1 MKTEETLRVSKNPQG
16 LSSIED
22 EASAAKDGG
31 FCFQQYNRNPL
42 TAVASLRGVCYNF
55 PRKQSIR
62 LMEMDDESFM
72 QEALSEARRAG
83 EKGEVPVGAVAVL
96 EGRIIAR
103 GHNRKEELKDPTAH
117 AEMIALREAARV
129 LAGWR
134 LVGVTL
140 YCTMEPCPMCAG
152 AMVQARLP
160 RLVYAV
166 DDPKAG
172 AAGSVLDLVR
182 DERLNH
188 RVKVVRGV
196 LATEVEALLA
206 GFFETLREGA
216 GVDDRGGLEN
226 RCGGDSTVGSNP
238 TPPA

>member
-1 MKTEETLRVSKNPQG
+1 
-16 LSSIED
+16 
-22 EASAAKDGG
+22 
-31 FCFQQYNRNPL
+31 
-42 TAVASLRGVCYNF
+42 
-55 PRKQSIR
+55 
-62 LMEMDDESFM
+62 MEMDDESFM

-83 EKGEVPVGAVAVL
+83 EKGDVPVGAVAVRA
-96 EGRIIAR
+96 GQIIGR

-117 AEMIALREAARV
+117 AEMLALREAARV
-129 LAGWR
+129 LGGWR

-172 AAGSVLDLVR
+172 AAGSVLDLLR

-188 RVKVVRGV
+188 QVKVVRGV
-196 LATEVEALLA
+196 LAEEVGALLES
-206 GFFETLREGA
+206 FFETLREGA